1 MLALVVGIK
10 KFLTPLNE
18 LEVVLKPSLHES
30 INRYDLI
37 DVHLLEGGLNK
48 INRLKSSLSI
58 EHSCSVTKWTIM

>member
-10 KFLTPLNE
+10 KFLKPLNE

-37 DVHLLEGGLNK
+37 DVHLLEGGLENLEILDVLVLK
-48 INRLKSSLSI
+48 VRLEFHLLQQ
-58 EHSCSVTKWTIM
+58 H